1 MQGAVNIYK
10 SPYVRAME
18 ALMQTR
24 DRQISEYC
32 ESKDIVIVQANGEE
46 VQDQL

>member
-10 SPYVRAME
+10 SPYVRAVE
-18 ALMQTR
+18 AVIALMQNR

-32 ESKDIVIVQANGEE
+32 ESKDSAGKW
-46 VQDQL
+46 